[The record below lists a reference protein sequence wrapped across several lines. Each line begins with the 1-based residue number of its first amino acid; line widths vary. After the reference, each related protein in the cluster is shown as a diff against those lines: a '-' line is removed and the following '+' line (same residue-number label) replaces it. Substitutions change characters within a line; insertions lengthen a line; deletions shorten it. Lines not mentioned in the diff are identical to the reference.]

1 MIHRYAKSPVVEVV
15 SFDIFDTVVTRNAFN
30 PHDIHARVKWRLATH
45 TEDSKPVSGGVTVD
59 FPALRIAAEL
69 KARERA
75 NEREEVTFDEIIT
88 LLVLEIPEFTM
99 SASTLASYEIEEE
112 LKAINPVTSSLDII
126 REMRRAGKKIVYL
139 SDMYLPEEVIRTM
152 LQRMGALE
160 PGDCVYVSGAIGK
173 KKTTGSL
180 FRVVLD
186 ELGIRP
192 NQMVHVGD
200 YLWSDYL
207 VPRFKCGI
215 RSLVV
220 RTARDNIYERLWGD
234 GCRCQ
239 FCSSIAG
246 ASRAARVAQNNTGS
260 VDKHSLY
267 NIGCNVIGPIVAVFI
282 LWILQQAKLSGVR
295 RLYFLSRDGDI
306 MLEAA
311 RHIAASS
318 GYDIEQRYLQVSRTS
333 VFPALAGLANVGP
346 SHEWVMED
354 NIVLTLRILA
364 DRLKVDVSSLR
375 NRLADA
381 GWQTKAVDAPLAQDA
396 VERVNQ
402 ALKTDPAL
410 REMVRESGLEAHR
423 ALSGYLEQEGLFDGT
438 PSALVDLGWHGTIQ
452 DVIHACYKDR
462 LGSSGIPGYY
472 FGVDRSGHDGCRK
485 KGFFFEGTDAAD
497 MHRHLFRVLL
507 EVMCSAPHGM
517 VHHYTRGK
525 DGVHEVVSLS
535 PEHPENIERV
545 QQIRR
550 GVGVF
555 LQSLHISSEPVA
567 DYTHLRSQI
576 LSVLLKLFL
585 YPSLGEA
592 SALGDMRF
600 SADLAGHGVNRFAP
614 PFKAGTVLKYFGKR
628 SYAGRSTLS
637 SWFFA
642 SLARSPLWLRCL
654 LFPLS
659 ALLRMIYSC
668 PLTFRI
674 AKLRVIDFINRII
687 SIN

>member
-1 MIHRYAKSPVVEVV
+1 MKLVY
-15 SFDIFDTVVTRNAFN
+15 SFDVFDTLLTRNVY
-30 PHDIHARVKWRLATH
+30 R
-45 TEDSKPVSGGVTVD
+45 
-59 FPALRIAAEL
+59 PADLFLRIQGTLQRAVPGEFSNEVCRDYRNIRVAAESA
-69 KARERA
+69 ARRQLA
-75 NEREEVTFDEIIT
+75 VREEVTLREILAVIARRFK
-88 LLVLEIPEFTM
+88 LSDAAVAMLEELEIAEE
-99 SASTLASYEIEEE
+99 LASVVPIGSAVVM
-112 LKAINPVTSSLDII
+112 LRAARGRGRKINYVSDI
-126 REMRRAGKKIVYL
+126 
-139 SDMYLPEEVIRTM
+139 YLPDAVIASM
-152 LQRMGALE
+152 LSKVKLLE
-160 PGDCVYVSGAIGK
+160 PGDGIFVSGGRGVK
-173 KKTTGSL
+173 KSTGSL

-220 RTARDNIYERLWGD
+220 RTARDNIYEKLWGD

-246 ASRAARVAQNNTGS
+246 ASRAARVAQINAGS

-282 LWILQQAKLSGVR
+282 LWTLQQAKLSGVR

-346 SHEWVMED
+346 PHEWVMED

-375 NRLADA
+375 DRLADA
-381 GWQTKAVDAPLAQDA
+381 GWQTKEVDAPLAQDA

-472 FGVDRSGHDGCRK
+472 FGVDRPGHDGCRK

-497 MHRHLFRVLL
+497 KHRHLFRVLL

-525 DGVHEVVSLS
+525 DGVHEVVSLA

-600 SADLAGHGVNRFAP
+600 SADLAGHGVNQFAP

-654 LFPLS
+654 LYPLS